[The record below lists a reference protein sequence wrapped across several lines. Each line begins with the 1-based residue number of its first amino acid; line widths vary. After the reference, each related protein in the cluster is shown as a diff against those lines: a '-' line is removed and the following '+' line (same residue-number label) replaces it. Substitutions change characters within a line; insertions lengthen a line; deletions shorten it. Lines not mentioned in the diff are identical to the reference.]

1 MRAWGPVTKL
11 GARRTAGIAAMGGLG
26 LLAAL
31 VLLSSFSPMVLG
43 VASPSGNASLLSQGP
58 SPAPRSACST
68 CTWMNYTTN
77 PADVVLVASSPD
89 GAYVA
94 AATNDRQVFVF
105 STNPSLPA
113 PLGTYTLP
121 AGAGTT
127 TLALSDTSGTGFPLV
142 LVGWAG
148 PAAGSTGLSAWNI
161 TSSGVFSGAP
171 AWSLNAGSFVLPHNS
186 FAWIRQAVISDNG
199 TAIMVMTGF
208 SFSGSSGTN
217 ISYYADNQAPQGPN
231 RCGSTPALQYCWG
244 MNFSTDRPVSLS
256 MSVDGTRA
264 VAAVQGSLP
273 ELLIFDTFGQTGLWT
288 APAGGEMYAGA
299 ISGNGLMMYMSTSAD
314 FYIGN
319 ANAGTTNKTIPTS
332 ALNTPTQ
339 ISPSLDGSTFL
350 VSSQI
355 PSQAS
360 YYRWSTGTNWSSL
373 WTLSFPAATPI
384 DNATLSLY
392 DPSYFVISSV
402 STAQMFYYYAGMPES
417 TSSAYR
423 TISTVG
429 PLRDLA
435 VSSYRGTLVLG
446 SGYITGGKDE
456 FTLVT
461 DGGIPTP
468 AAPLVVVQPVSP
480 SPGDSSAALQISWTN
495 PGNVPITRTIVSFEL
510 TPGQST
516 SGSLPATQ
524 SFAGIGSSPLTVSG
538 FSFSTNY
545 TVTITVQAY
554 GGASSSTSTPVAR
567 STDNAPAVVDPF
579 LGPEIAA
586 AVLLV
591 VGLLAFVLFR
601 RRGTVPKELQGAGAP
616 PSNYPS
622 GPAPPQGGG
631 AGR

>member
-1 MRAWGPVTKL
+1 MRSWGPVKKV
-11 GARRTAGIAAMGGLG
+11 GARRTAGIAGLGGLV
-26 LLAAL
+26 LLGAL
-31 VLLSSFSPMVLG
+31 VLLSSFAPMVLG
-43 VASPSGNASLLSQGP
+43 LTSPTSSASLLSQAT
-58 SPAPRSACST
+58 SPTPRSACSN
-68 CTWMNYTTN
+68 CTWTNYTTN
-77 PADVVLVASSPD
+77 PADVVLVASSPN

-94 AATNDRQVFVF
+94 AATNDRRVFVF

-121 AGAGTT
+121 TGAGAT
-127 TLALSDTSGTGFPLV
+127 TLALSDTSATGSPLV

-148 PAAGSTGLSAWNI
+148 PGAGSTGLSAWNI
-161 TSSGVFSGAP
+161 TTSGVFTGSP
-171 AWSLNAGSFVLPHNS
+171 AWSLNAGSFVLPHS
-186 FAWIRQAVISDNG
+186 SLAWIRQAVISDDG
-199 TAIMVMTGF
+199 SVVMVMTGF

-217 ISYYADNQAPQGPN
+217 ISYFAHGQTS
-231 RCGSTPALQYCWG
+231 CGTSSPLQYCWG

-273 ELLIFDTFGQTGLWT
+273 ELLIFDAFGQTGIWT
-288 APAGGEMYAGA
+288 APAGGEMYTGA

-319 ANAGTTNKTIPTS
+319 ANTGNTNKTIPTS

-339 ISPSLDGSTFL
+339 ISPSFDGTTFL

-402 STAQMFYYYAGMPES
+402 STAQMFYYYPGMPES

-435 VSSYRGTLVLG
+435 VSSHRGTLVMG

-468 AAPLVVVQPVSP
+468 AAPIVVMQAVSP
-480 SPGDSSAALQISWTN
+480 SPGDTSASLQISWTN
-495 PGNVPITRTIVSFEL
+495 PGNVPITGTIVAFEL

-516 SGSLPATQ
+516 SGSLPATK
-524 SFAGIGSSPLTVSG
+524 SFVGTGSSPLTVSG
-538 FSFSTNY
+538 FSFGTNY
-545 TVTITVQAY
+545 TVTITVQAF
-554 GGASSSTSTPVAR
+554 GGASSATSTPVAR

-622 GPAPPQGGG
+622 GPTPPQGGG